1 MPRYSGDQIYQ
12 GNPTVSPTALNYR
25 KSDASSNFG
34 TRKLAFYTA
43 WFPPD
48 LGIAAHYAENNSVFY
63 QIIRAIQQGSG
74 LGGTIGPSE
83 GNGQILGGGGGG
95 AELFY
100 VGTPQNSSTS
110 ALNQLDNWY
119 GLKPIYT
126 SDYVS
131 VVSASGDGTTATL
144 TFTSPVITAPFNVGD
159 AIEVINVGTGYNCVL
174 RDGHFVTECTTTYVK
189 YNSTATATLTSL
201 AATCYA
207 DLGLDCFIFAVVDDA
222 EPFLP
227 ELNGTVGATDFSGV
241 AGDVVYYCGDV
252 NNIGRSSPCVSPF
265 NFDIV
270 IRQVLLDNELY
281 SGGTHAYRLQESFG
295 LLPF

>member
-34 TRKLAFYTA
+34 TRKLAFYTV
-43 WFPPD
+43 WFHPD

-83 GNGQILGGGGGG
+83 DSGQIRGGGGGG

-119 GLKPIYT
+119 GLKPT
-126 SDYVS
+126 NNTNDVYVA
-131 VVSASGDGTTATL
+131 SASGDGTTATL
-144 TFTSPVITAPFNVGD
+144 TFTSPVIPAPFNVGD
-159 AIEVINVGTGYNCVL
+159 AIQVINVGTDYNCAL

-189 YNSTATATLTSL
+189 YNSTATATLTDL
-201 AATCYA
+201 EARCFA
-207 DLGLDCFIFAVVDDA
+207 DLGLDCFTFGVVDDA

-227 ELNGTVGATDFSGV
+227 DLSGHVGDTDFSGV
-241 AGDVVYYCGDV
+241 AGDVVYYCGSIF
-252 NNIGRSSPCVSPF
+252 NTGRSLPCVSPL
-265 NFDIV
+265 NFDAA
-270 IRQVLLDNELY
+270 IRQVLLDNEL
-281 SGGTHAYRLQESFG
+281 STADVLIFRLQESFG

>member
-25 KSDASSNFG
+25 KTDASSNFG

-43 WFPPD
+43 WFHPD
-48 LGIAAHYAENNSVFY
+48 LGIAASYAENNSVFY
-63 QIIRAIQQGSG
+63 QIIRAIQQGSAA
-74 LGGTIGPSE
+74 LGGTTGPSE

-110 ALNQLDNWY
+110 ALNQLGNWY
-119 GLKPIYT
+119 GLKPT
-126 SDYVS
+126 NKTDDVYVA
-131 VVSASGDGTTATL
+131 SASGDGTTATL
-144 TFTSPVITAPFNVGD
+144 TFADPVIPAPFNVGD
-159 AIEVINVGTGYNCVL
+159 AIEVQNVGTDYNCVL

-189 YNSTATATLTSL
+189 YNSTATATLTSIEG
-201 AATCYA
+201 TCYA
-207 DLGLDCFIFAVVDDA
+207 DLGYDCFTFAVVDDA

-227 ELNGTVGATDFSGV
+227 ELNGVFGDTDFSGV
-241 AGDVVYYCGDV
+241 AGDSLCYCNV
-252 NNIGRSSPCVSPF
+252 SAVGRAYPCVTAINF
-265 NFDIV
+265 NSLV
-270 IRQVLLDNELY
+270 SKVLQDNELPNDY
-281 SGGTHAYRLQESFG
+281 NVYRLQESFG